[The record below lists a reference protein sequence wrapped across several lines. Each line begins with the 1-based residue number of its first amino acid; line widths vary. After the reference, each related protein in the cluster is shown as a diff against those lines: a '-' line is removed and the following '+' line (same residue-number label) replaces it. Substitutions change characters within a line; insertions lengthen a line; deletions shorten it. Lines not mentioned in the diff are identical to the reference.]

1 MATDDIM
8 EILKLNLANVNKI
21 RIRCKR
27 MMKVGD
33 VEGSCNGQ
41 LEMTPD
47 ELSKLKF
54 GTKCPRCAKE
64 FSSGRKFMLSGDQIQ
79 VIGDF
84 FRILKNQTDFEVEL
98 L

>member
-8 EILKLNLANVNKI
+8 EIMKLNMSNVKRI

-27 MMKVGD
+27 VVKAGD

-41 LEMTPD
+41 IEMTPD
-47 ELSKLKF
+47 ELAKAKF
-54 GTKCPRCAKE
+54 GIKCPRCTKE
-64 FSSGRKFMLSGDQIQ
+64 FSSGRKFMLSGDQLQ